1 VTGRRG
7 DRADAG
13 DHKGVPAPRR
23 HAPQRMRIHRPRS
36 RLLAV
41 VIDSRA
47 LLAAAVFVIVGVV
60 AGFLVPVDRAV
71 ADWHLGVHYPSMH
84 GLMELLDHVGQRA
97 VCLPMLAAATAL
109 VAWRRRRWWPAL
121 VAAGGVLAIN
131 VVVGAIK
138 LTTDRPSPRTGTPEL
153 WQYGDLFPSG
163 HTANVVFVYGLM
175 AWLLVRDTR
184 HGRRWSRWLVALVAT
199 GTVGMF
205 VISIYRDT
213 HWITDLVL
221 GALIGAL
228 ILKWAIIADVAG
240 DRPGEHAHLHRRR
253 GSSAGSSRS
262 DTELMHQR

>member
-1 VTGRRG
+1 
-7 DRADAG
+7 
-13 DHKGVPAPRR
+13 
-23 HAPQRMRIHRPRS
+23 MRIHRPHS

-41 VIDSRA
+41 IIDSRA
-47 LLAAAVFVIVGVV
+47 LLAASVFVVVGVV
-60 AGFLVPVDRAV
+60 AGFLIPVDQAV
-71 ADWHLGVHYPSMH
+71 ADWHLRVHYPSMH

-109 VAWRRRRWWPAL
+109 VAWRRRRWWPVL
-121 VAAGGVLAIN
+121 VAVCGVLAIN

-163 HTANVVFVYGLM
+163 HAANVVFVYGLM

-184 HGRRWSRWLVALVAT
+184 HGRQWAGWLVGLVAA
-199 GTVGMF
+199 GAVGMF

-213 HWITDLVL
+213 HWLTDLVL
-221 GALIGAL
+221 GALV
-228 ILKWAIIADVAG
+228 LKWTIIADVRG
-240 DRPGEHAHLHRRR
+240 DRVDEHDHLQRSR
-253 GSSAGSSRS
+253 GSSAGSRRS

>member
-1 VTGRRG
+1 
-7 DRADAG
+7 
-13 DHKGVPAPRR
+13 
-23 HAPQRMRIHRPRS
+23 MRIHRPHS
-36 RLLAV
+36 RVLAAL
-41 VIDSRA
+41 IDSRT
-47 LLAAAVFVIVGVV
+47 LLALAVFVTVGVV
-60 AGFLVPVDRAV
+60 AGFLVPVDQGV
-71 ADWHLGVHYPSMH
+71 ADWHLRVHYPSLH
-84 GLMELLDHVGQRA
+84 ALMDLLDHVGQRA
-97 VCLPMLAAATAL
+97 VCLPLLAAATAL
-109 VAWRRRRWWPAL
+109 VAWRRRRWWPVL
-121 VAAGGVLAIN
+121 IAAGGVLAIN

-163 HTANVVFVYGLM
+163 HSANVVFVYGLM

-184 HGRRWSRWLVALVAT
+184 HGRRWARWLVALVAA

-205 VISIYRDT
+205 VISVYRDT

-228 ILKWAIIADVAG
+228 ILKWTIIADVAG
-240 DRPGEHAHLHRRR
+240 DRPDEHDHLHRRR